1 MLEINP
7 GLMIWTIITFLILL
21 ILLRKLAWK
30 PLVAALQKREDHI
43 KLSIDQAESKLEEAK
58 QISDE
63 NRRQLAQA
71 EEHSQ
76 NVIKEGREL
85 AEKIKS
91 EIVDK
96 AHQQSRQ
103 LVEQAKLEIEREK
116 EAALLRLR
124 GEVANLA
131 IDAAS
136 KILGETL
143 DSDKHRKVIDSFLN
157 EMPKN

>member
-7 GLMIWTIITFLILL
+7 GLMIWTIITFLLL
-21 ILLRKLAWK
+21 LFLLRKLAWK
-30 PLVAALQKREDHI
+30 PLIAALQKREDHI
-43 KLSIDQAESKLEEAK
+43 KLSINQAESKLEEAK
-58 QISDE
+58 QITDE

-76 NVIKEGREL
+76 KVIREGREL

-96 AHQQSRQ
+96 AHQQSRHM
-103 LVEQAKLEIEREK
+103 VEQAKLEIEREK
-116 EAALLRLR
+116 EAALLGLR
-124 GEVANLA
+124 GEVATLA
-131 IDAAS
+131 MDVAS
-136 KILGETL
+136 KILGEAL
-143 DSDKHRKVIDSFLN
+143 DGDKHRKVVDSFLN

>member
-1 MLEINP
+1 MLELNP

-76 NVIKEGREL
+76 KVIKEGREL

-96 AHQQSRQ
+96 ARQQSRHM
-103 LVEQAKLEIEREK
+103 VEQAKLEIEREK

-136 KILGETL
+136 KILGEAL